1 MNKTQQ
7 IGENKLVNNFTW
19 SLLGSQ
25 SEVTEEYKTPE
36 IRINNTN
43 FINSDCLS
51 ISNREGAKTL
61 MEKGSKLDPDQE
73 DNSDDTNTNSFDSE
87 SMEWRLGDFI
97 NKGSI
102 GEVFRALDWNSAKL
116 IAIKFIDC
124 NDLSTSQTTELLYQ
138 LKDKINKIKEVKD
151 QNIIRY
157 LTVSEEEGEEDK

>member
-1 MNKTQQ
+1 M
-7 IGENKLVNNFTW
+7 
-19 SLLGSQ
+19 GSQ

-102 GEVFRALDWNSAKL
+102 GEVFRALD
-116 IAIKFIDC
+116 
-124 NDLSTSQTTELLYQ
+124 
-138 LKDKINKIKEVKD
+138 
-151 QNIIRY
+151 
-157 LTVSEEEGEEDK
+157 

>member
-1 MNKTQQ
+1 
-7 IGENKLVNNFTW
+7 
-19 SLLGSQ
+19 
-25 SEVTEEYKTPE
+25 
-36 IRINNTN
+36 
-43 FINSDCLS
+43 
-51 ISNREGAKTL
+51 

-73 DNSDDTNTNSFDSE
+73 DNSDDTNTNSFDSD

-116 IAIKFIDC
+116 IAIKFLDC
-124 NDLSTSQTTELLYQ
+124 NDLSTSQTTELHYQ